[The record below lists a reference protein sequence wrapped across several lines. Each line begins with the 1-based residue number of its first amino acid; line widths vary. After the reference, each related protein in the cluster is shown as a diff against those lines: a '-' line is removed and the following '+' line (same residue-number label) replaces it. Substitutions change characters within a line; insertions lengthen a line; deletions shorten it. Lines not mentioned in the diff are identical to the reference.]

1 MATFTVILNKLLFE
15 LVPDFTKNIHSAKD
29 IPDLQSATRVAL
41 NLVIDTIF
49 PGHVAS
55 IKPKAQDP
63 QEANKEE
70 NKDAPDFVEEVTN
83 ACKEF
88 MDDKKVFES

>member
-1 MATFTVILNKLLFE
+1 M
-15 LVPDFTKNIHSAKD
+15 
-29 IPDLQSATRVAL
+29 
-41 NLVIDTIF
+41 
-49 PGHVAS
+49 AS

-70 NKDAPDFVEEVTN
+70 NKDATDFVEEVTN

-88 MDDKKVFES
+88 MDDKKVFEAQCDEQVISVARQRNGLQELQQ